1 MKIKYICSR
10 KEMNMQMPLLLEFV
24 AIVFCGCLWH
34 DRSALDLGKD
44 GSPKRRVKETSQTAK
59 TDGVRLAQV
68 KSVRPR
74 SSKFENVPT
83 PVAHGA
89 AE

>member
-1 MKIKYICSR
+1 
-10 KEMNMQMPLLLEFV
+10 MQMPLLLEFV
-24 AIVFCGCLWH
+24 AIVFFGCLWH
-34 DRSALDLGKD
+34 DRSALDLGRD